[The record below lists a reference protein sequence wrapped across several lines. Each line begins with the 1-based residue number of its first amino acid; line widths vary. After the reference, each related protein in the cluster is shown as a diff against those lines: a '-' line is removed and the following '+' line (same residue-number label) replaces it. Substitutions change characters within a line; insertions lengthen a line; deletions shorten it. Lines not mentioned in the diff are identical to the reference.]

1 LKQSYHAVVDL
12 KNASGFMYSDTLGAG
27 ITTDAQEIWARYV
40 KLSTFYLPLILYLT
54 MSQSHPTAKP
64 FRNKGFP
71 HFDDVEK
78 LI

>member
-1 LKQSYHAVVDL
+1 LKRSYHAVVDL
-12 KNASGFMYSDTLGAG
+12 KSASGFMYSDALGAG
-27 ITTDAQEIWARYV
+27 ITTDTQEIWTRYV
-40 KLSTFYLPLILYLT
+40 K
-54 MSQSHPTAKP
+54 SHPTAKP